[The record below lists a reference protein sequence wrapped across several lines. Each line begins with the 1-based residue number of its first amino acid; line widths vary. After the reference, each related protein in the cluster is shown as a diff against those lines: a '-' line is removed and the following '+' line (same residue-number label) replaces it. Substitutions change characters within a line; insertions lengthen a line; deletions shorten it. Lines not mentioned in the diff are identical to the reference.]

1 MVAQSPVEQFSW
13 NALISNFVSKHDG
26 PEASNA
32 SGPDEPKLELELE
45 EGSSE
50 ANEGVSSSEARDDVD
65 CSQPQACAPFDE
77 ASCVP
82 FDERSCTP
90 RTTAEMKMDLKNIR
104 EDIAEIVKEHK
115 RLTESGMEGSKN
127 PSREKCVHFALDCNP
142 EAVASK
148 EERKKPVMERRDD
161 TLDYV
166 FNLVEIAIC
175 GDKKSN
181 IDEDVTKKAKE
192 RMPDPVQL
200 LREKSIFQT
209 LNPGTSSK
217 SKKRSSLSK
226 KSGETS
232 ASSPSKT
239 VSFDKASMKHENAE
253 DSTSETSR
261 TEISTHQDS
270 ATDTSTIQVSK
281 PQVSTIEAR
290 ELRALRLK
298 AASTIS
304 MPEASMPEVPAPTVS
319 KAPPSK
325 VNKTEEA
332 ASASTQVLDA
342 SAIAVPPTIPEESSN
357 SQESASSQVSKTPA
371 SEVNK
376 TEEAASASTQVL
388 DASAIAVP
396 PTIPEESSNSQESAS
411 SQVSKTPASE
421 VNKTE
426 EAASASMLVSD
437 ASAMAVPPTIPE
449 ESSNSQESASSQDA
463 EEEQKKKFVEEV
475 ALAVLAEAQAM
486 AAETDAVIAETDASV
501 SNAPQSTIHV
511 DGSHDSVSLITDA
524 EYSHSLPRIIHLSN
538 SEAQQTKP
546 KPSNIYSPSIRK
558 LQNKKSV
565 SSALA
570 AYNKKVKRS
579 VNFGGSTRVLGKQGK
594 TTTTLARRNNAG
606 NEQVIQ
612 LLAGLLSMGQSNNIN
627 AARTPRGVFLLAS
640 VVSFLFWP
648 EDLPKNQIVQK
659 PKPAPVEEPAEKK
672 EVPSL
677 LSLVGD
683 KKPKRT
689 SSPMKRNRPRRPQ
702 LSSRRMSASTKKSF
716 DV

>member
-270 ATDTSTIQVSK
+270 TTDTSTIQVSK

-319 KAPPSK
+319 KTPPSK
-325 VNKTEEA
+325 VNKTEG
-332 ASASTQVLDA
+332 
-342 SAIAVPPTIPEESSN
+342 
-357 SQESASSQVSKTPA
+357 
-371 SEVNK
+371 
-376 TEEAASASTQVL
+376 AASASTQVL

-501 SNAPQSTIHV
+501 SNAPQSTVHV